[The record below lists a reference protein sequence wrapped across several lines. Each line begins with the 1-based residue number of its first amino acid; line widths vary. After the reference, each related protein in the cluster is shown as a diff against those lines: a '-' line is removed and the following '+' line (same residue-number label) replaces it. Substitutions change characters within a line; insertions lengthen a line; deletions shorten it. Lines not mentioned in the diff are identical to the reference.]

1 MYTPPVRKNG
11 KSAGKTKLSI
21 SSQPNSVEVARR
33 VAKSKGPTPPEVK
46 FWDSGVFTTVIDN
59 SGTNLLDACAIAQG
73 TNIYQR
79 VGDQIDPL
87 FLDVSVTA
95 LSNSASVASTAFR
108 MIVIQSLGAEISAP
122 AFDDVINNVQG
133 TMSLSAGW
141 FSFQFPQQS
150 KAYKLLHDETFVQ
163 SKYGQFG
170 DLVAAKR
177 RINLAG
183 CRSVDYTGT
192 GTSVNDNGG
201 GRIYF
206 YLLSSEAGTN
216 GQYANYTLRLSYTDS

>member
-11 KSAGKTKLSI
+11 KSSGKTKLSI
-21 SSQPNSVEVARR
+21 GNQPNSVDIARR
-33 VAKSKGPTPPEVK
+33 VAMNKGPTPPEVK
-46 FWDSGVFTTVIDN
+46 FWDSGVFTTTIDN
-59 SGTNLLDACAIAQG
+59 SGTNYLDACAIAQG

-95 LSNSASVASTAFR
+95 LANAASTASTVFR
-108 MIVIQSLGAEISAP
+108 MIAIQSKGAEISAP

-133 TMSLSAGW
+133 TMSLTAGY

-150 KAYKLLHDETFVQ
+150 KTYRLLHDETFVN

-170 DLVAAKR
+170 DLVIIKR

-192 GTSVNDNGG
+192 GTSINDNGG
-201 GRIYF
+201 GRIYL
-206 YLLSSEAGTN
+206 YLLSSEFGTN
-216 GQYANYTLRLSYTDS
+216 GQAASYTLRLSYTDS